1 MNDGFRP
8 DRTDLLILDA
18 LQDSLPL
25 VVRPFAAIAGRLGIT
40 ESELLQRLVRLQAA
54 GILRSVSPV
63 LESRRLGLAA
73 ATLIALAVPEE
84 RVQEVA
90 RIVSSYP
97 EVSHNYRRDHPYSIW
112 FTLAAPTEERIAE
125 VLAEILRRTGIG
137 EEEML
142 DLPTVHAYKI
152 DVRFSC
158 CPEEGACGPD

>member
-125 VLAEILRRTGIG
+125 VLHEILRRTGIG

-158 CPEEGACGPD
+158 CPEEGDCGSD